1 MPETLSTN
9 GENEKNVDESTTIKS
24 SIKKISI
31 KLSNTALKQLQ
42 IEEKVINKENRL
54 RERKKT
60 CAN

>member
-1 MPETLSTN
+1 MPVTLSTN

-54 RERKKT
+54 RERNKT